1 MAQES
6 RLSWALSTKLVPPP
20 PDNSATADNADLYY
34 APYLPRHQETGDSS
48 HGADEFYPHYYPQP
62 QEQDPWARYY
72 AALPTHNRAEQY
84 PGPAPALPTHSKGA
98 KYPGP
103 APAPTLPVLGAG
115 LQYAGPRDLGH
126 EIGGEQTADNE
137 VFDVPRVLL
146 KSFY

>member
-34 APYLPRHQETGDSS
+34 APYLPRHQETGDTS
-48 HGADEFYPHYYPQP
+48 HGADQFYPHYYPQ
-62 QEQDPWARYY
+62 QQDPWARYY

-84 PGPAPALPTHSKGA
+84 PGPALPTHRKGA
-98 KYPGP
+98 QYP
-103 APAPTLPVLGAG
+103 APALPVLGAG
-115 LQYAGPRDLGH
+115 RQYAGPGDLGH

>member
-1 MAQES
+1 MLSHSAQES

-34 APYLPRHQETGDSS
+34 APYLPRHQETGDTS
-48 HGADEFYPHYYPQP
+48 HGADQFYPHYYPQ
-62 QEQDPWARYY
+62 QQQDPWARYY

-84 PGPAPALPTHSKGA
+84 PGPA
-98 KYPGP
+98 
-103 APAPTLPVLGAG
+103 LPVLGAG

>member
-34 APYLPRHQETGDSS
+34 APYLPRHQETGDTS
-48 HGADEFYPHYYPQP
+48 HGADQFYPHYYPQ
-62 QEQDPWARYY
+62 QQQDPWARYY

-84 PGPAPALPTHSKGA
+84 PGPALPTHRKGA
-98 KYPGP
+98 QYP
-103 APAPTLPVLGAG
+103 APALPVLGAG
-115 LQYAGPRDLGH
+115 RQYAGPGDLGH

>member
-34 APYLPRHQETGDSS
+34 APYLHRQQETGDSS

-98 KYPGP
+98 QYPVP
-103 APAPTLPVLGAG
+103 ALPVLGAG

>member
-34 APYLPRHQETGDSS
+34 APYLPRHQETGDTS
-48 HGADEFYPHYYPQP
+48 HGADQFYPHYYPQ
-62 QEQDPWARYY
+62 QQQDPWARYY

-84 PGPAPALPTHSKGA
+84 PGPALPPHSKGEQS
-98 KYPGP
+98 P
-103 APAPTLPVLGAG
+103 APALPVLGAG
-115 LQYAGPRDLGH
+115 LQYAGPRNLGH